1 MGVIAAPNLTPI
13 FQHPCTTPLESTE
26 LKLLTLFS
34 NICKFIQAR
43 NGNYTCQDN
52 FFLVVIFTITI

>member
-34 NICKFIQAR
+34 NYVNSFKRGMEITHVK
-43 NGNYTCQDN
+43 TT
-52 FFLVVIFTITI
+52 FLVVIFTITI